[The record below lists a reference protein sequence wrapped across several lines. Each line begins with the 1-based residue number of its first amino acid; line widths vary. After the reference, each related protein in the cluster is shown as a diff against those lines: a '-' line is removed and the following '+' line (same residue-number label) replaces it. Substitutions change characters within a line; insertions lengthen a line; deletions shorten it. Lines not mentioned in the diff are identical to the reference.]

1 MNVHLHC
8 SHPAFSSPTIPLCS
22 SIDPCFVSLVA
33 LHLFLA
39 KNLKS
44 SCLCMH
50 CEGSPC
56 RYQDFTCE
64 QVPAV
69 LQLQQVWIQHRPWQP
84 IETSIKMKQEGIS
97 PGVECTRRRWAVS
110 CLTAVAKSKRKA
122 KRKAQP
128 HKYYFSPTPLPIL
141 WTFCCS
147 LRFNPYCQ
155 VHKQPPLQ
163 MHASRLIIPLHFSQ
177 GL

>member
-33 LHLFLA
+33 LHLFLS
-39 KNLKS
+39 KNSKS
-44 SCLCMH
+44 SCLCTH
-50 CEGSPC
+50 RKDSPC

-64 QVPAV
+64 RVPAV
-69 LQLQQVWIQHRPWQP
+69 LQLQQVSIQHRPRQP

-97 PGVECTRRRWAVS
+97 PGVECMRRRWAAS
-110 CLTAVAKSKRKA
+110 CLTAVAKSKGKV
-122 KRKAQP
+122 KGKAQP
-128 HKYYFSPTPLPIL
+128 HEYYFSPTPLL
-141 WTFCCS
+141 RLRTFCCS

-155 VHKQPPLQ
+155 HKQPPLQ
-163 MHASRLIIPLHFSQ
+163 MHASRLIISLHFSQ